1 MQSESSPLSLS
12 PGLCHVTAIY
22 LLFLFLFFECQ
33 EIQALVYN
41 PSNQLRPI
49 NNMLKLVLCL
59 SLLATPLLAQ
69 PGDFNSLT
77 KRHDTLSLN
86 IYMKYAEFSSDEDF
100 KAINCTTAYPMGT
113 KPVTLSSQSPGNT
126 FGDGLDTSTWTN
138 TFHAHLLASVPLRAD
153 EGTRSFH
160 IEGLGKG
167 KDLNVS
173 HGCIIP
179 NHL

>member
-1 MQSESSPLSLS
+1 VNHPLYPFVL
-12 PGLCHVTAIY
+12 PNLCHVAVNY
-22 LLFLFLFFECQ
+22 LILFLFYKHQ
-33 EIQALVYN
+33 EIQALVIN
-41 PSNQLRPI
+41 ASNQLKPIMI
-49 NNMLKLVLCL
+49 NNMLKSILCL

-86 IYMKYAEFSSDEDF
+86 IYMKHAEFPSDKDF

-113 KPVTLSSQSPGNT
+113 KPVALSSQSPGNI
-126 FGDGLDTSTWTN
+126 FGDGLDTSTWN
-138 TFHAHLLASVPLRAD
+138 ITFYAHLLASVPLRAD

-173 HGCIIP
+173 HDCIIP